1 MWFSSFGLDRGPVQY
16 QIWPHNCST
25 HKMRSAREEFR
36 RKFKIL
42 WIKIICLITKL
53 TLTKINIQSTKP
65 CCQPEKPVAP
75 ATFFFFGKKGIN
87 HSSVDR
93 YSVEKL
99 LWVYISNN
107 VRLHGKKKNFARNL
121 PFFVNFWEPLIMIY
135 NASYLAIFC
144 AGKPRLVSAIWGDD
158 FFSE

>member
-1 MWFSSFGLDRGPVQY
+1 MCFSSFGLDRGPVQY

-75 ATFFFFGKKGIN
+75 ATFFFF
-87 HSSVDR
+87 
-93 YSVEKL
+93 
-99 LWVYISNN
+99 
-107 VRLHGKKKNFARNL
+107 
-121 PFFVNFWEPLIMIY
+121 
-135 NASYLAIFC
+135 
-144 AGKPRLVSAIWGDD
+144 
-158 FFSE
+158 FSERKALIILRSTGIQWKSCFEFLSQITYAYTGKNRTLQEICPSLLIFGNH